1 MKRSASDGSS
11 EPSKR
16 PKTQQQVADPNW
28 TLEKQHADAIINFL
42 VRLACQVGGD
52 KGGEGRG
59 HVGVA
64 FQVNDGQTPGP
75 GLPASQGELLSK
87 RCITLV
93 KTALKPEIWQN
104 QCNHLEQ
111 PC

>member
-42 VRLACQVGGD
+42 VRLACQVGD
-52 KGGEGRG
+52 KVERGGVMCVGGGVIRLRG
-59 HVGVA
+59 KG
-64 FQVNDGQTPGP
+64 
-75 GLPASQGELLSK
+75 
-87 RCITLV
+87 
-93 KTALKPEIWQN
+93 
-104 QCNHLEQ
+104 
-111 PC
+111 